1 MSATGSA
8 YQEQRGGDPAGERRV
23 TSLELFFDLVFV
35 FAIAQVTALL
45 TDDTT
50 WTGLLRGSALLAA
63 LWWAWVCYSWLT
75 NAVRAEDATPA
86 RLVILSAM
94 AAMLVASLAVPGAF
108 GDDGLLFGAAY
119 LAVRVLHVALYAI
132 ATGGEPDQ
140 QRAVLRLAP
149 WLLAGPV
156 LLLAAGLLDGA
167 AQAALWAAALAL
179 DFGGPF
185 VRGVGGLRVHASHF
199 VERYGLVVIIALG
212 ESVVAIGLGAA
223 GLELGPGVLLAAL
236 LGVAVAAGLWWAY
249 FDHVALAAERR
260 LERARGHERARLARD
275 SYGYLHLPMVMGV
288 VFVASGVKQTLAHAA
303 DPLGTVPAV
312 ALLGGVALYLLGH
325 NAFRLRDSGSISVA
339 RLVAAGVALAL
350 VPLAAR
356 VPALLALG
364 VAAALL
370 AALAVY
376 ENARE
381 RELRSKLRGTR

>member
-1 MSATGSA
+1 MTTTGSA
-8 YQEQRGGDPAGERRV
+8 YEQQGSGDPAEQRV

-35 FAIAQVTALL
+35 FAIAQVTGLL

-75 NAVRAEDATPA
+75 NAVRAEDATAA

-108 GDDGLLFGAAY
+108 GDDGVVFGAAY
-119 LAVRVLHVALYAI
+119 LAVRLLHVALYAI

-156 LLLAAGLLDGA
+156 LLVAAGFLDGA
-167 AQAALWAAALAL
+167 PQAALWAAALTL

-185 VRGVGGLRVHASHF
+185 VRGVRGLRVHASHF

-212 ESVVAIGLGAA
+212 ESIVAIGLGAA
-223 GLELGPGVLLAAL
+223 GLELGFGVLLAAL

-260 LERARGHERARLARD
+260 LARARGNERARLARD
-275 SYGYLHLPMVMGV
+275 SYGYLHLPMVAGV
-288 VFVASGVKQTLAHAA
+288 VFVASGVKQTLAHAG
-303 DPLGTVPAV
+303 DPLGPVPAV

-325 NAFRLRDSGSISVA
+325 NAFRLRDAGSVSVA
-339 RLVAAGVALAL
+339 RLVAAGSALAL

-364 VAAALL
+364 AAAALL
-370 AALAVY
+370 VALAAY
-376 ENARE
+376 ETIRE
-381 RELRSKLRGTR
+381 RELRSKLRARR